1 MVNSISTN
9 SAYVPPAASATKA
22 ASASAPTSSNATS
35 FATGAAE
42 TNAGLSSLSRQ
53 LSESATRAASRD
65 SALTRQE
72 LSEKAA
78 HQLSQI
84 AGPGYDANKARNNA
98 EAVDSYDPE
107 RLARAEKATR
117 FVSGGSDNPFAGM
130 PRSQLALIAYD
141 DSDTFT
147 VNEKRAAFEEDFQ
160 QESQWRQQFAAKAMA
175 EYNATGKLTNAFT
188 EALQHFKGL
197 PAIEQAQYPEDYEA
211 KLQGWIDL
219 DFNYRTHTAE
229 GKGGA
234 QRLFSQLLKLDK
246 NPIDES
252 TARAD
257 TRDKSLSRQELSE
270 KARQVTEQLIGRSY
284 DDNKARHDA
293 EVPDSIDPDR
303 LERAKEATRF
313 TNGSGTNPF
322 AGMSREQLS
331 VIAYDEGG
339 DFTVNEKKAAWLE
352 SYHQETIWR
361 QKVVAQGSAEYSSTG
376 KLTQF
381 FTSVLDHYKALP
393 AIEQSTY
400 DAGYETRLQAF
411 IDLDFNYWTHTA
423 EGKGG
428 SAQSLLEKFLKL
440 DDTAFDQDTQSTKPA
455 QP

>member
-1 MVNSISTN
+1 MHREFLILVNSISTN

-84 AGPGYDANKARNNA
+84 AGPGYDANRARNNA
-98 EAVDSYDPE
+98 ETVDSDYPE
-107 RLARAEKATR
+107 RLARAERATR

-147 VNEKRAAFEEDFQ
+147 VNEKRAAFKEDFQ

-219 DFNYRTHTAE
+219 DFNYLTHTAE
-229 GKGGA
+229 GEGEG
-234 QRLFSQLLKLDK
+234 
-246 NPIDES
+246 
-252 TARAD
+252 
-257 TRDKSLSRQELSE
+257 
-270 KARQVTEQLIGRSY
+270 
-284 DDNKARHDA
+284 
-293 EVPDSIDPDR
+293 
-303 LERAKEATRF
+303 
-313 TNGSGTNPF
+313 
-322 AGMSREQLS
+322 
-331 VIAYDEGG
+331 EGG
-339 DFTVNEKKAAWLE
+339 
-352 SYHQETIWR
+352 R
-361 QKVVAQGSAEYSSTG
+361 
-376 KLTQF
+376 
-381 FTSVLDHYKALP
+381 
-393 AIEQSTY
+393 
-400 DAGYETRLQAF
+400 
-411 IDLDFNYWTHTA
+411 
-423 EGKGG
+423 
-428 SAQSLLEKFLKL
+428 AQSLLDKFLKL
-440 DDTAFDQDTQSTKPA
+440 DDTAFDQSTLPLKTD

>member
-1 MVNSISTN
+1 M
-9 SAYVPPAASATKA
+9 
-22 ASASAPTSSNATS
+22 
-35 FATGAAE
+35 
-42 TNAGLSSLSRQ
+42 
-53 LSESATRAASRD
+53 
-65 SALTRQE
+65 
-72 LSEKAA
+72 
-78 HQLSQI
+78 
-84 AGPGYDANKARNNA
+84 
-98 EAVDSYDPE
+98 
-107 RLARAEKATR
+107 
-117 FVSGGSDNPFAGM
+117 
-130 PRSQLALIAYD
+130 
-141 DSDTFT
+141 
-147 VNEKRAAFEEDFQ
+147 
-160 QESQWRQQFAAKAMA
+160 
-175 EYNATGKLTNAFT
+175 
-188 EALQHFKGL
+188 
-197 PAIEQAQYPEDYEA
+197 
-211 KLQGWIDL
+211 
-219 DFNYRTHTAE
+219 
-229 GKGGA
+229 
-234 QRLFSQLLKLDK
+234 
-246 NPIDES
+246 
-252 TARAD
+252 
-257 TRDKSLSRQELSE
+257 SE

-303 LERAKEATRF
+303 LARAKEATRF